1 VVYSPC
7 HPFWVDFRKIHRY
20 FVDYPEYQ
28 QYDCDMEIDR
38 LIDLKNLL
46 AKKSFFL
53 FGPRASGKST
63 LVRRQLSDSATIID
77 LLNSRYFLS
86 LSAAPQDLEAIIDAG
101 DSRLVVIDEIQRIPA
116 LLNEVHRLIENR
128 KIRFLLTGSSAR
140 KLRRGQANLLAGRVW
155 EARLF
160 PLTWNEAPHFSLEK
174 YLRYGGLPAV
184 YLSEFPEEELDAYVN
199 TYLKEEI
206 MAEGLVRN
214 LPPFARFLRSIAL
227 ANGEVIN
234 FTKLANDCQVAAS
247 TVREHVGLLED
258 TLVGFFLPAWA
269 ESRKRKAIKSGKF
282 YFFDP
287 GVTHTLA
294 GTRVLDRNSDLYGKS
309 FEQFIGMEIR
319 AYLSYSRIKLP
330 FTYWRSTHG
339 HEVDFLVGERTAVE
353 VKATTRPVPSDFKGL
368 KALAEER
375 VFAELFLVSHDP
387 VATRQGNIRA
397 LHWEDFLTRLW
408 QGEII

>member
-1 VVYSPC
+1 
-7 HPFWVDFRKIHRY
+7 
-20 FVDYPEYQ
+20 
-28 QYDCDMEIDR
+28 MEIAR
-38 LIDLKNLL
+38 IIDLKELL

-53 FGPRASGKST
+53 FGPRATGKST
-63 LVRRQLSDSATIID
+63 LVSGQLSGSATIVD
-77 LLNSRYFLS
+77 LLDSRLFLR
-86 LSAAPQDLEAIIDAG
+86 LSAAPHDLEAIIDAG
-101 DSRLVVIDEIQRIPA
+101 DPRLVVIDEIQRIPE

-160 PLTWNEAPHFSLEK
+160 PLTWKEARGFDLGK

-199 TYLKEEI
+199 TYLREEI

-214 LPPFARFLRSIAL
+214 LPPFTRFLRSMAL
-227 ANGEVIN
+227 ANGEVMN

-258 TLVGFFLPAWA
+258 TLVGFLLPPWT

-319 AYLSYSRIKLP
+319 AFLSYSRIKLP

-339 HEVDFLVGERTAVE
+339 HEVDFLIGEKTAIE
-353 VKATTRPVPSDFKGL
+353 VKATARAGPGDFKGL

-375 VFAELFLVSHDP
+375 LFSDLFLVTQDA
-387 VATRQGNIRA
+387 VATRQENIQA
-397 LHWEDFLTRLW
+397 IHWGDFLKRLW
-408 QGEII
+408 QGEIVAPD

>member
-1 VVYSPC
+1 
-7 HPFWVDFRKIHRY
+7 
-20 FVDYPEYQ
+20 
-28 QYDCDMEIDR
+28 MEIDR
-38 LIDLKNLL
+38 IIDLKDLL
-46 AKKSFFL
+46 GKKSFFL
-53 FGPRASGKST
+53 FGPRATGKST
-63 LVRRQLSDSATIID
+63 LVSWQLSDSATIID
-77 LLNSRYFLS
+77 LLNSRLFLR
-86 LSAAPQDLEAIIDAG
+86 LSAAPHDLEAIIDAG
-101 DSRLVVIDEIQRIPA
+101 DHRLIVIDEIQRIPT

-128 KIRFLLTGSSAR
+128 KIKFLLTGSSAR
-140 KLRRGQANLLAGRVW
+140 KLRRGHANLLAGRVW

-160 PLTWNEAPHFSLEK
+160 PLTWKETPGFDLGK
-174 YLRYGGLPAV
+174 YLRYGGLPPV

-214 LPPFARFLRSIAL
+214 LPPFARFLQSMAL

-247 TVREHVGLLED
+247 TVREYVGRLED
-258 TLVGFFLPAWA
+258 TLVGFLLPAWI

-319 AYLSYSRIKLP
+319 AYLSYNRIKLP

-339 HEVDFLVGERTAVE
+339 HEVDFLIGERTAVE
-353 VKATTRPVPSDFKGL
+353 AKATTRVVPGDFKGL

-375 VFAELFLVSHDP
+375 TFTDLFLVSHDTI
-387 VATRQGNIRA
+387 ATRQENIRTI
-397 LHWEDFLTRLW
+397 HWEDFLKRLW
-408 QGEII
+408 KGEIIVTG